1 MARLTDFHRQHGY
14 NLTIGGGAERFST
27 EDKLFKPHIQ
37 KGHMFSITNS
47 TILHMLGDISS
58 PAAHI
63 LGFQTMRRFDTT
75 IPKRVSEEDISK
87 PVNRR
92 TSARVRVIGA

>member
-1 MARLTDFHRQHGY
+1 
-14 NLTIGGGAERFST
+14 
-27 EDKLFKPHIQ
+27 
-37 KGHMFSITNS
+37 
-47 TILHMLGDISS
+47 MLGDISS